1 MSTFT
6 AKSLEEA
13 LNLAAQELG
22 CDRETITYTV
32 TEEKKGVLG
41 IGASVTID
49 AQVPEAEEEPEEIE
63 IEAAAEDEEPEAS
76 PSKKNFTEADV
87 KDFLFDYLGNFFE
100 GIELDADAA
109 IEVKDGQYIVNLGA
123 DNNAVLIG
131 RQGKTLDAFNAV
143 VRAAVNSHF
152 HARIDVLIDVNY
164 YKEDRYHKLASMA
177 RRTAKQVQRSHVDA
191 ALDPMPNDERK
202 AIHRALNKWHNI
214 STESEGQ
221 GADRHVVI
229 KYVPDEKSE
238 EPEDTADEAE

>member
-1 MSTFT
+1 MSSFT
-6 AKSLEEA
+6 AKSLDEA
-13 LNLAAQELG
+13 LELAAQELG
-22 CDRETITYTV
+22 CEKETITYTIL
-32 TEEKKGVLG
+32 EEKKGVLG

-49 AQVPEAEEEPEEIE
+49 ANGPEVEEVEEEIE
-63 IEAAAEDEEPEAS
+63 MEPVDENQEPTSSRRNYSES
-76 PSKKNFTEADV
+76 DV

-229 KYVPDEKSE
+229 KYVPDQNSE

>member
-1 MSTFT
+1 MSSFT
-6 AKSLEEA
+6 AKSLDEA
-13 LNLAAQELG
+13 LELAAQELG
-22 CDRETITYTV
+22 CDKETITYTV
-32 TEEKKGVLG
+32 VEEKKGVLG
-41 IGASVTID
+41 LGASVTIEAD
-49 AQVPEAEEEPEEIE
+49 VPEVEEEIEEEAVIEPEE
-63 IEAAAEDEEPEAS
+63 EEEETHS
-76 PSKKNFTEADV
+76 SRRNYSESDV

-191 ALDPMPNDERK
+191 TLDPMPNDERK

-229 KYVPDEKSE
+229 KYVPDQNSE

>member
-1 MSTFT
+1 MSSFT
-6 AKSLEEA
+6 AKSLDEA
-13 LNLAAQELG
+13 
-22 CDRETITYTV
+22 
-32 TEEKKGVLG
+32 
-41 IGASVTID
+41 GASVTIEAD
-49 AQVPEAEEEPEEIE
+49 VPEVEEEIEEEAVIEPEE
-63 IEAAAEDEEPEAS
+63 EEEETS
-76 PSKKNFTEADV
+76 SSRRNYSESDV

-229 KYVPDEKSE
+229 KYVPDQNSE